1 MPLNRRDRFALKS
14 QMVDVINED
23 RDWTFQR
30 TNMLLT
36 EYGCSALSPY
46 DNEGEFTFAD
56 SIKDLG
62 DADLLEMFSLVTGV
76 EPEAVQSQIETVDS
90 SLWKPGYVRLFVSH
104 SAVHKKF
111 IGQVADEL
119 AVSGI
124 HAFVAHD
131 TMEVEQP
138 WQDQIEV
145 ALRSMQAFVAVI
157 HPEFLPSAWCQQEV
171 GWALGRGVPR
181 YVVRYPSD
189 PAGFISRTQWPQGT
203 AMNHRQVAGLI
214 LEWVSR
220 IPEFSDQIVSGLLA
234 ALRTAGN
241 YMDAGS
247 TASRIATINTLTP
260 EQWSELADIFHTNDQ
275 VGGGV
280 LARRALEP
288 FYTEHGQ
295 DWPPA
300 DPAAPDPF

>member
-111 IGQVADEL
+111 IGQVADEG
-119 AVSGI
+119 A
-124 HAFVAHD
+124 
-131 TMEVEQP
+131 
-138 WQDQIEV
+138 
-145 ALRSMQAFVAVI
+145 
-157 HPEFLPSAWCQQEV
+157 
-171 GWALGRGVPR
+171 
-181 YVVRYPSD
+181 
-189 PAGFISRTQWPQGT
+189 
-203 AMNHRQVAGLI
+203 
-214 LEWVSR
+214 
-220 IPEFSDQIVSGLLA
+220 
-234 ALRTAGN
+234 
-241 YMDAGS
+241 
-247 TASRIATINTLTP
+247 
-260 EQWSELADIFHTNDQ
+260 
-275 VGGGV
+275 
-280 LARRALEP
+280 
-288 FYTEHGQ
+288 
-295 DWPPA
+295 
-300 DPAAPDPF
+300 